1 MQKIKIVSMVK
12 VDGAVIPQEN
22 IAPEQFKKML
32 EEKIDG
38 AMRDL
43 CFERIKTA

>member
-1 MQKIKIVSMVK
+1 MVRIH
-12 VDGAVIPQEN
+12 GEVIPQEG
-22 IAPEQFKKML
+22 IAPEQFKEML

-38 AMRDL
+38 AMQGL

>member
-1 MQKIKIVSMVK
+1 MQKIKIVSMVRIHGEL
-12 VDGAVIPQEN
+12 VPQEN
-22 IAPEQFKKML
+22 ITSEQFKKML
-32 EEKIDG
+32 EEKMDG